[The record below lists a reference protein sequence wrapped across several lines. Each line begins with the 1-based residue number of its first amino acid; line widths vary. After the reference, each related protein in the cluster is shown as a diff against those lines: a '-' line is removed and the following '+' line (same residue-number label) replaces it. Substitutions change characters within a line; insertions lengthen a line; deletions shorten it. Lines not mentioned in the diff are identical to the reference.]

1 MENQDPEDEEEDP
14 PANNQTGNKANAP
27 NPDDNKPASEKEK
40 TPPQEKAKGS
50 NPKIRMRDFYKGAIV
65 RDNVYMPNVIGN
77 LASQIDI
84 SDDEDDVQ
92 EVEMPASVA
101 KPAASTTKNKSTGKR
116 SKTLGTG

>member
-1 MENQDPEDEEEDP
+1 
-14 PANNQTGNKANAP
+14 
-27 NPDDNKPASEKEK
+27 
-40 TPPQEKAKGS
+40 
-50 NPKIRMRDFYKGAIV
+50 MRDFYKGAIV